1 MKIGQ
6 GKSKLGIRPNLVADK
21 EENSKINRPDNQSKT
36 TDDKKMKTISADSG
50 VNIAYTYYDPRE
62 RE

>member
-6 GKSKLGIRPNLVADK
+6 GKSKLRIRPNLAIDM
-21 EENSKINRPDNQSKT
+21 EETSKINRPDNPSKT
-36 TDDKKMKTISADSG
+36 VDDNKMKTISADSG

-62 RE
+62 NE